1 MDKKKLDF
9 YFTLL
14 ESSILCYQHSITGL
28 IPSSP
33 RSSHAWVRDNTYAS
47 LSIWG
52 LSLVYRKLPDVDEDR
67 CRSYELEKCVVK
79 LMRGI
84 LICYMKQSDKVE
96 LLKKTQNPIHS
107 LHAKFDSTSYKTVV
121 GDLEWGHLQI
131 DAISVFLLI
140 LAQMTAAGLRIIW
153 TLEEVAF
160 IQNLVFCIEHAYR
173 IPDYGIWER
182 GDKTNHGLPELNTTS
197 VGMAKAALEA
207 LTDLDLFGA
216 DGSYLS
222 TIRVS
227 LDECEQCNI
236 AVKSMLPRE
245 SNSKETD
252 AGLLSILTYPGFSVT
267 DDELIES
274 TRSSIIRK
282 LLGRYGCRRFL
293 RDGFRTAR
301 EDVNRLYYEPWELRM
316 FDGIECE
323 WPMFFAWLVI
333 DATFREDFDD
343 ADRYMQMLQEVVIP
357 ESSSSFAPSNSSR
370 NASRRPSEVLTQI
383 PSRTCCYVPESYSL
397 PTEAIDAEIAHPH
410 TQTRVPV
417 GALPHI
423 WGQSL
428 YILAS
433 IIYEGLLLPGEI
445 DPLGRR
451 MVTEPKPDLSVQV
464 VLVAEDNEIKQQLM
478 EYQVEVQTFEE
489 IYNEAGINIYPAKIL
504 GQLYRHLGACEKLS
518 LSGRSTGEVGI
529 FSTSQFY
536 RLGDETLAFL
546 PQFFDHHAFYLNLDI
561 EFLLD
566 CFRTCIG
573 YLKHAWTSPGRPL
586 LLFPIYRRY
595 FRSDRCVIPTPLSSA
610 IKKIASGYMNATRV
624 ILGTLRDFEE
634 TSCLRQ
640 IDLSESTQAVL
651 QRAKSLFKCTSSQRR
666 MTLNVRTDSLT
677 ADENLFT
684 TSSGDSVYTGGG
696 ISPAVSELDSFER
709 HTMRRKSMALAHAV
723 SLDLFNRN
731 TVEWTSDYQAEN
743 NGSSW
748 QVETDDQT
756 DGQIDD
762 VGKNYRLLQTQNEDL
777 TSKASRLALKRIINP
792 ESNISSTPSCQHKQ
806 VDSNINDQTA
816 DSNTCGSQQLQR
828 SPSHLVSS
836 DQLTPT
842 NSPNYSGTHS
852 RRTSDGRS
860 STCGIDSADWLNS
873 LSPDQLVKR
882 LRCTDNLAEQV
893 EILGRL
899 HQLRGLDW
907 NTGIDPTQPATVR
920 SLLKEVYERATQTTS
935 WFLLRYTA
943 GLLGKRADGLAKS
956 LADILVLQKQV
967 TVGLPP
973 EPREKVIDAPLS
985 PDQLYDLIQE
995 ACGEDSLMTI
1005 LTQEILIYLSMFART
1020 QPQKMENI
1028 LRLRIGLIIQMM
1040 AAELARGLNL
1050 TVEDSLY
1057 ALFSMRPIDTKR
1069 LLHNLLNGEDM
1080 RIVKSSQTFHR
1091 KSTVQPIK
1099 SLNTTLTNQDNLQ
1112 ATLDT
1117 ISGSVKKRSTS
1128 SRPLIAS
1135 RKQSIVASVII
1146 EAENETFQTDSRSL
1160 WSRRRKI
1167 DGALNRV
1174 PPGFYKRVYITLT
1187 HVQGLSIGNLT
1198 LSHNLTKEMTMD
1210 EHKFAL
1216 TVEHVCTMVSTP
1228 EYRQL
1233 IIEAIH
1239 VLGSLMMH
1247 DVDSR
1252 IFIDCIVKVEDILEK
1267 ANNLFLI
1274 DQVKFGGNAT
1284 LCCAKSTK
1292 QFGISES
1299 TPSNNNNQAIRRQS
1313 TLTCYGLHNICQ
1325 RFYDTPPAGKFGTMS
1340 YMVRAVS
1347 ELLTCNKCLNPAKP
1361 LPINCN
1367 VQ

>member
-1 MDKKKLDF
+1 
-9 YFTLL
+9 
-14 ESSILCYQHSITGL
+14 
-28 IPSSP
+28 
-33 RSSHAWVRDNTYAS
+33 
-47 LSIWG
+47 
-52 LSLVYRKLPDVDEDR
+52 
-67 CRSYELEKCVVK
+67 
-79 LMRGI
+79 
-84 LICYMKQSDKVE
+84 
-96 LLKKTQNPIHS
+96 
-107 LHAKFDSTSYKTVV
+107 
-121 GDLEWGHLQI
+121 
-131 DAISVFLLI
+131 
-140 LAQMTAAGLRIIW
+140 
-153 TLEEVAF
+153 
-160 IQNLVFCIEHAYR
+160 
-173 IPDYGIWER
+173 
-182 GDKTNHGLPELNTTS
+182 
-197 VGMAKAALEA
+197 
-207 LTDLDLFGA
+207 
-216 DGSYLS
+216 
-222 TIRVS
+222 
-227 LDECEQCNI
+227 
-236 AVKSMLPRE
+236 
-245 SNSKETD
+245 
-252 AGLLSILTYPGFSVT
+252 
-267 DDELIES
+267 
-274 TRSSIIRK
+274 
-282 LLGRYGCRRFL
+282 
-293 RDGFRTAR
+293 
-301 EDVNRLYYEPWELRM
+301 
-316 FDGIECE
+316 
-323 WPMFFAWLVI
+323 
-333 DATFREDFDD
+333 
-343 ADRYMQMLQEVVIP
+343 
-357 ESSSSFAPSNSSR
+357 
-370 NASRRPSEVLTQI
+370 
-383 PSRTCCYVPESYSL
+383 
-397 PTEAIDAEIAHPH
+397 
-410 TQTRVPV
+410 
-417 GALPHI
+417 
-423 WGQSL
+423 
-428 YILAS
+428 
-433 IIYEGLLLPGEI
+433 
-445 DPLGRR
+445 

-518 LSGRSTGEVGI
+518 LSGRSTGEIGI

-595 FRSDRCVIPTPLSSA
+595 FRSDRNDIPTPLSSA
-610 IKKIASGYMNATRV
+610 IKKIASGYMNATRMFTYMFNFSV
-624 ILGTLRDFEE
+624 TLGTLKDFEE

-640 IDLSESTQAVL
+640 IDFSESAQDIL
-651 QRAKSLFKCTSSQRR
+651 QRAKSITNRTSQRR
-666 MTLNVRTDSLT
+666 ITLNVRADSLT
-677 ADENLFT
+677 GDENHFT
-684 TSSGDSVYTGGG
+684 FSPGDSMLTGGG
-696 ISPAVSELDSFER
+696 ISPVVPELDSFER

-731 TVEWTSDYQAEN
+731 TVDWTSDNQGEN
-743 NGSSW
+743 ISNSSW
-748 QVETDDQT
+748 QAEMDDQIDGQTDDDRT
-756 DGQIDD
+756 
-762 VGKNYRLLQTQNEDL
+762 NYRLLQTRNEDL

-792 ESNISSTPSCQHKQ
+792 ESNTSSTETYQHEHSSTSRSHEHQQ
-806 VDSNINDQTA
+806 VDPNITCQTL
-816 DSNTCGSQQLQR
+816 DSNTYGGQQSQR
-828 SPSHLVSS
+828 SPSHLVNL
-836 DQLTPT
+836 DQINPT
-842 NSPNYSGTHS
+842 NSSNYSGTHS
-852 RRTSDGRS
+852 RRASDGRS
-860 STCGIDSADWLNS
+860 STCGLDSTDWLNS

-943 GLLGKRADGLAKS
+943 GLLGKRADSLAKS

-985 PDQLYDLIQE
+985 PDQLCDLIQE

-1040 AAELARGLNL
+1040 AAELARGLGL

-1069 LLHNLLNGEDM
+1069 LLHNLLSGEDM
-1080 RIVKSSQTFHR
+1080 RMVKTSTNQTYHR
-1091 KSTVQPIK
+1091 RSTAQPIK
-1099 SLNTTLTNQDNLQ
+1099 LMNTTLTNQDNLQ

-1117 ISGSVKKRSTS
+1117 ISGSVKKRSTAA
-1128 SRPLIAS
+1128 RPLIIS
-1135 RKQSIVASVII
+1135 RKQSIVTGVTT
-1146 EAENETFQTDSRSL
+1146 EAENENYQTDSRSL

-1167 DGALNRV
+1167 DGALNRA

-1187 HVQGLSIGNLT
+1187 HMQGLSIGNLT
-1198 LSHNLTKEMTMD
+1198 LSHNLTKEMTMG

-1233 IIEAIH
+1233 IIETIH

-1247 DVDSR
+1247 DVDNR
-1252 IFIDCIVKVEDILEK
+1252 IFIDCIVKVEDIVEK

-1274 DQVKFGGNAT
+1274 DQIKYGGNAT
-1284 LCCAKSTK
+1284 LCCAKSIK
-1292 QFGISES
+1292 QSGITDL
-1299 TPSNNNNQAIRRQS
+1299 TPSNDYQTSRRQS
-1313 TLTCYGLHNICQ
+1313 TLTCHGLHNICQ

-1347 ELLTCNKCLNPAKP
+1347 ELLTCNKCFNPDKP

>member
-28 IPSSP
+28 IPSSSK
-33 RSSHAWVRDNTYAS
+33 SSHAWVRDNTYAS

-160 IQNLVFCIEHAYR
+160 VQNLVFCIEHAYR

-252 AGLLSILTYPGFSVT
+252 AGLLSILTYPGFAVT
-267 DDELIES
+267 DDELIER
-274 TRSSIIRK
+274 TRSAIIQK

-333 DATFREDFDD
+333 DASFREDFDD

-357 ESSSSFAPSNSSR
+357 ESSHSFTPSNSSR
-370 NASRRPSEVLTQI
+370 SASRRPSEITTQVL
-383 PSRTCCYVPESYSL
+383 SRTCCYVPESYSL
-397 PTEAIDAEIAHPH
+397 PIDAIDAEIAHPH

-489 IYNEAGINIYPAKIL
+489 IYNEAGINVYPAKIL

-518 LSGRSTGEVGI
+518 LSGRSTGEIGI

-595 FRSDRCVIPTPLSSA
+595 FRSDVIPTPLSSA
-610 IKKIASGYMNATRV
+610 IKKMASGYMNATRV

-640 IDLSESTQAVL
+640 IDFSESAQAIL
-651 QRAKSLFKCTSSQRR
+651 QRAKSITSCTSQRR

-677 ADENLFT
+677 VDENHFT
-684 TSSGDSVYTGGG
+684 VSSGDSILTGGG
-696 ISPAVSELDSFER
+696 ISPVVPELDSFER

-731 TVEWTSDYQAEN
+731 TVEWTSDNQGEN
-743 NGSSW
+743 NTNSSW
-748 QVETDDQT
+748 QVEMDDPLDGQTDDDLT
-756 DGQIDD
+756 
-762 VGKNYRLLQTQNEDL
+762 NYRLLQTQNEDL

-792 ESNISSTPSCQHKQ
+792 ESNTSSTVTCQHEQSSTSRSHEHQKF
-806 VDSNINDQTA
+806 DPNITYQTT
-816 DSNTCGSQQLQR
+816 DSNTCGGQQSQR

-836 DQLTPT
+836 DQINPT

-852 RRTSDGRS
+852 RRTSEGRS
-860 STCGIDSADWLNS
+860 STCGLDSTDWLNS

-899 HQLRGLDW
+899 HQLCGLDW

-920 SLLKEVYERATQTTS
+920 SLLKEVCIHDNE
-935 WFLLRYTA
+935 
-943 GLLGKRADGLAKS
+943 
-956 LADILVLQKQV
+956 
-967 TVGLPP
+967 
-973 EPREKVIDAPLS
+973 
-985 PDQLYDLIQE
+985 
-995 ACGEDSLMTI
+995 
-1005 LTQEILIYLSMFART
+1005 
-1020 QPQKMENI
+1020 
-1028 LRLRIGLIIQMM
+1028 
-1040 AAELARGLNL
+1040 
-1050 TVEDSLY
+1050 
-1057 ALFSMRPIDTKR
+1057 
-1069 LLHNLLNGEDM
+1069 
-1080 RIVKSSQTFHR
+1080 
-1091 KSTVQPIK
+1091 TVQ
-1099 SLNTTLTNQDNLQ
+1099 L
-1112 ATLDT
+1112 
-1117 ISGSVKKRSTS
+1117 
-1128 SRPLIAS
+1128 
-1135 RKQSIVASVII
+1135 
-1146 EAENETFQTDSRSL
+1146 
-1160 WSRRRKI
+1160 
-1167 DGALNRV
+1167 
-1174 PPGFYKRVYITLT
+1174 FYFVLYLLSVYI
-1187 HVQGLSIGNLT
+1187 
-1198 LSHNLTKEMTMD
+1198 
-1210 EHKFAL
+1210 
-1216 TVEHVCTMVSTP
+1216 
-1228 EYRQL
+1228 
-1233 IIEAIH
+1233 
-1239 VLGSLMMH
+1239 
-1247 DVDSR
+1247 
-1252 IFIDCIVKVEDILEK
+1252 IL
-1267 ANNLFLI
+1267 N
-1274 DQVKFGGNAT
+1274 
-1284 LCCAKSTK
+1284 
-1292 QFGISES
+1292 
-1299 TPSNNNNQAIRRQS
+1299 
-1313 TLTCYGLHNICQ
+1313 
-1325 RFYDTPPAGKFGTMS
+1325 
-1340 YMVRAVS
+1340 
-1347 ELLTCNKCLNPAKP
+1347 
-1361 LPINCN
+1361 
-1367 VQ
+1367 

>member
-28 IPSSP
+28 IPSSSK
-33 RSSHAWVRDNTYAS
+33 SSHAWVRDNTYAS

-274 TRSSIIRK
+274 TRSAIIRK

-333 DATFREDFDD
+333 DASFREDFDD

-357 ESSSSFAPSNSSR
+357 ESSHSFTPSNSSR
-370 NASRRPSEVLTQI
+370 SASRRPSEITTQVL
-383 PSRTCCYVPESYSL
+383 SRTCCYVPESYSL
-397 PTEAIDAEIAHPH
+397 PIEAIDAEIAHPH

-504 GQLYRHLGACEKLS
+504 GQLYRHLGKKGACEKLS
-518 LSGRSTGEVGI
+518 LSGRSTGEIGI

-595 FRSDRCVIPTPLSSA
+595 FRSDRNDIPTPLSSA

-624 ILGTLRDFEE
+624 ILGTLKDFEE

-640 IDLSESTQAVL
+640 IDFSESALSHDKKQLNCVSLCFFFLIFLFCLFSKTTLLEDIL
-651 QRAKSLFKCTSSQRR
+651 QRAKSITNRTSQRR
-666 MTLNVRTDSLT
+666 ITLNVRADSLT
-677 ADENLFT
+677 GDENHFT
-684 TSSGDSVYTGGG
+684 VSPGDSMLTGGG
-696 ISPAVSELDSFER
+696 ISPVVPELDSFER

-731 TVEWTSDYQAEN
+731 T
-743 NGSSW
+743 
-748 QVETDDQT
+748 DQ
-756 DGQIDD
+756 
-762 VGKNYRLLQTQNEDL
+762 
-777 TSKASRLALKRIINP
+777 IN
-792 ESNISSTPSCQHKQ
+792 
-806 VDSNINDQTA
+806 
-816 DSNTCGSQQLQR
+816 
-828 SPSHLVSS
+828 
-836 DQLTPT
+836 PT
-842 NSPNYSGTHS
+842 NSSNYSGTHS
-852 RRTSDGRS
+852 RRASDGRS
-860 STCGIDSADWLNS
+860 STCGLDSTDWLNS

-943 GLLGKRADGLAKS
+943 GLLGKRADSLAKS

-985 PDQLYDLIQE
+985 PDQLCDLIQE

-1040 AAELARGLNL
+1040 AAELARGLGL

-1069 LLHNLLNGEDM
+1069 LLHNLLSGEDM
-1080 RIVKSSQTFHR
+1080 RMVKTSTNQTYHR
-1091 KSTVQPIK
+1091 RSTAQPIK
-1099 SLNTTLTNQDNLQ
+1099 LMNTTLTNQDNLQ

-1117 ISGSVKKRSTS
+1117 ISGSVKKRSTAA
-1128 SRPLIAS
+1128 RPLITS
-1135 RKQSIVASVII
+1135 RKQSIVAGVTA
-1146 EAENETFQTDSRSL
+1146 EAENENYQTDSRSL

-1167 DGALNRV
+1167 DGALNRA

-1187 HVQGLSIGNLT
+1187 HMQGLSIGNLT
-1198 LSHNLTKEMTMD
+1198 LSHNLTKEMTMG

-1247 DVDSR
+1247 DVDNR
-1252 IFIDCIVKVEDILEK
+1252 IFIDCIVKVEDIVEK

-1274 DQVKFGGNAT
+1274 DQVKYGGNAT
-1284 LCCAKSTK
+1284 LCCAKSIK
-1292 QFGISES
+1292 QSGITDL
-1299 TPSNNNNQAIRRQS
+1299 TPSNDCQTPRRQS
-1313 TLTCYGLHNICQ
+1313 TLTCHGLHNICQ

-1347 ELLTCNKCLNPAKP
+1347 ELLTCNKCFNPDKP

>member
-1 MDKKKLDF
+1 
-9 YFTLL
+9 
-14 ESSILCYQHSITGL
+14 
-28 IPSSP
+28 
-33 RSSHAWVRDNTYAS
+33 
-47 LSIWG
+47 
-52 LSLVYRKLPDVDEDR
+52 
-67 CRSYELEKCVVK
+67 
-79 LMRGI
+79 
-84 LICYMKQSDKVE
+84 MKQSDKVE

-140 LAQMTAAGLRIIW
+140 LAQMTAAGNCYQVIDFFLGLRIIW

-160 IQNLVFCIEHAYR
+160 VQNLVFCIEHAYR

-252 AGLLSILTYPGFSVT
+252 AGLLSILTYPGFAVT
-267 DDELIES
+267 DDELIER
-274 TRSSIIRK
+274 TRSAIIRK

-333 DATFREDFDD
+333 DASFREDFDD

-357 ESSSSFAPSNSSR
+357 ESSHSFTPSNSSR
-370 NASRRPSEVLTQI
+370 SASRRPSEITTQVL
-383 PSRTCCYVPESYSL
+383 SRTCCYVPESYSL
-397 PTEAIDAEIAHPH
+397 PIDAIDAEIAHPH

-489 IYNEAGINIYPAKIL
+489 IYNEAGINVYPAKIL

-518 LSGRSTGEVGI
+518 LSGRSTGEIGI

-595 FRSDRCVIPTPLSSA
+595 FRSDVIPTPLSSA
-610 IKKIASGYMNATRV
+610 IKKMASGYMNATRV

-640 IDLSESTQAVL
+640 IDFSESAQAIL
-651 QRAKSLFKCTSSQRR
+651 QRAKSITSCTSQRR

-677 ADENLFT
+677 VDENHFT
-684 TSSGDSVYTGGG
+684 VSSGDSILTGGG
-696 ISPAVSELDSFER
+696 ISPVVPELDSFER

-731 TVEWTSDYQAEN
+731 TVEWTSDNQGEN
-743 NGSSW
+743 NTNSSW
-748 QVETDDQT
+748 QVEMDDPLDGQTDDDLT
-756 DGQIDD
+756 
-762 VGKNYRLLQTQNEDL
+762 NYRLLQTQNEDL

-792 ESNISSTPSCQHKQ
+792 ESNTSSTVTCQHEQSSTSRSHEHQKF
-806 VDSNINDQTA
+806 DPNITYQTT
-816 DSNTCGSQQLQR
+816 DSNTCGGQQSQR

-836 DQLTPT
+836 DQINPT

-852 RRTSDGRS
+852 RRTSEGRS
-860 STCGIDSADWLNS
+860 STCGLDSTDWLNS

-899 HQLRGLDW
+899 HQLCGLDW

-943 GLLGKRADGLAKS
+943 GLLGKRADSLAKS

-985 PDQLYDLIQE
+985 PDQLCDLIQE

-1020 QPQKMENI
+1020 QPQKLENI

-1040 AAELARGLNL
+1040 AAELARGLGL

-1080 RIVKSSQTFHR
+1080 RIVK
-1091 KSTVQPIK
+1091 
-1099 SLNTTLTNQDNLQ
+1099 TN
-1112 ATLDT
+1112 T
-1117 ISGSVKKRSTS
+1117 ISGSVKKRSTA

-1135 RKQSIVASVII
+1135 RKQSIVASVTT
-1146 EAENETFQTDSRSL
+1146 EAENENCQTDLRSL

-1174 PPGFYKRVYITLT
+1174 PPGFYKRVYVTLT
-1187 HVQGLSIGNLT
+1187 HMQGLSIGSLI
-1198 LSHNLTKEMTMD
+1198 LSHNLTKE
-1210 EHKFAL
+1210 
-1216 TVEHVCTMVSTP
+1216 VSFS
-1228 EYRQL
+1228 
-1233 IIEAIH
+1233 H
-1239 VLGSLMMH
+1239 
-1247 DVDSR
+1247 
-1252 IFIDCIVKVEDILEK
+1252 
-1267 ANNLFLI
+1267 FL
-1274 DQVKFGGNAT
+1274 K
-1284 LCCAKSTK
+1284 
-1292 QFGISES
+1292 
-1299 TPSNNNNQAIRRQS
+1299 
-1313 TLTCYGLHNICQ
+1313 
-1325 RFYDTPPAGKFGTMS
+1325 
-1340 YMVRAVS
+1340 
-1347 ELLTCNKCLNPAKP
+1347 
-1361 LPINCN
+1361 
-1367 VQ
+1367 

>member
-28 IPSSP
+28 IPSSSK
-33 RSSHAWVRDNTYAS
+33 SSHAWVRDNTYAS

-160 IQNLVFCIEHAYR
+160 VQNLVFCIEHAYR

-252 AGLLSILTYPGFSVT
+252 AGLLSILTYPGFAVT
-267 DDELIES
+267 DDELIER
-274 TRSSIIRK
+274 TRSAIIRK

-333 DATFREDFDD
+333 DASFREDFDD

-357 ESSSSFAPSNSSR
+357 E
-370 NASRRPSEVLTQI
+370 
-383 PSRTCCYVPESYSL
+383 
-397 PTEAIDAEIAHPH
+397 
-410 TQTRVPV
+410 
-417 GALPHI
+417 
-423 WGQSL
+423 
-428 YILAS
+428 
-433 IIYEGLLLPGEI
+433 
-445 DPLGRR
+445 
-451 MVTEPKPDLSVQV
+451 VTEPKPDLSVQV

-489 IYNEAGINIYPAKIL
+489 IYNEAGINVYPAKIL

-518 LSGRSTGEVGI
+518 LSGRSTGEIGI

-595 FRSDRCVIPTPLSSA
+595 FRSDAIPTPLSSA
-610 IKKIASGYMNATRV
+610 IKKMASGYMNATRV

-640 IDLSESTQAVL
+640 IDFSESAQAIL
-651 QRAKSLFKCTSSQRR
+651 QRAKSITSCTSQRR

-677 ADENLFT
+677 VDENHFT
-684 TSSGDSVYTGGG
+684 VSSGDSILTGGG
-696 ISPAVSELDSFER
+696 ISPVVPELDSFER

-731 TVEWTSDYQAEN
+731 TVEWTSDNHGEN
-743 NGSSW
+743 NTNSSW
-748 QVETDDQT
+748 QVEMDDPLDGQTDDDLT
-756 DGQIDD
+756 
-762 VGKNYRLLQTQNEDL
+762 NYRLLQTQNEDL

-792 ESNISSTPSCQHKQ
+792 ESNTSSTVTCQHEKSSTSRSHEHHQQ
-806 VDSNINDQTA
+806 VDPNITCQTT
-816 DSNTCGSQQLQR
+816 DSNTCGGQQSQR

-836 DQLTPT
+836 DQINPT

-852 RRTSDGRS
+852 RRTSEGRS
-860 STCGIDSADWLNS
+860 SICGPDSTDWLNS

-899 HQLRGLDW
+899 HQLCGLDW

-943 GLLGKRADGLAKS
+943 GLLGKRADSLAKS

-985 PDQLYDLIQE
+985 PDQLCDLIQE

-1020 QPQKMENI
+1020 QPQKLENI

-1040 AAELARGLNL
+1040 AAELARGLGL

-1080 RIVKSSQTFHR
+1080 RIVKTNQTFHR
-1091 KSTVQPIK
+1091 KSTGQPIK
-1099 SLNTTLTNQDNLQ
+1099 LINTTLTNQDNLQ
-1112 ATLDT
+1112 VTLDT
-1117 ISGSVKKRSTS
+1117 ISGSVKKRSTA

-1135 RKQSIVASVII
+1135 RKQSIVASVTT
-1146 EAENETFQTDSRSL
+1146 EAENENCQTDLRSL

-1174 PPGFYKRVYITLT
+1174 PPGFYKRVYVTLT
-1187 HVQGLSIGNLT
+1187 HMQGLSIGSLI

-1247 DVDSR
+1247 DVDNR
-1252 IFIDCIVKVEDILEK
+1252 IFIDCIVKVEDVVEK

-1274 DQVKFGGNAT
+1274 DQIKYGGNAT
-1284 LCCAKSTK
+1284 VCCAKPMK
-1292 QFGISES
+1292 QSGVTDS
-1299 TPSNNNNQAIRRQS
+1299 TPSNNNQARKQS
-1313 TLTCYGLHNICQ
+1313 TLTCNGLHNICQ

-1347 ELLTCNKCLNPAKP
+1347 ELLTCNKCLNPDKP

>member
-28 IPSSP
+28 IPSSSK
-33 RSSHAWVRDNTYAS
+33 SSHAWVRDNTYAS

-160 IQNLVFCIEHAYR
+160 VQNLVFCIEHAYR

-252 AGLLSILTYPGFSVT
+252 AGLLSILTYPGFAVT
-267 DDELIES
+267 DDELIER
-274 TRSSIIRK
+274 TRSAIIRK

-333 DATFREDFDD
+333 DASFREDFDD

-357 ESSSSFAPSNSSR
+357 E
-370 NASRRPSEVLTQI
+370 
-383 PSRTCCYVPESYSL
+383 
-397 PTEAIDAEIAHPH
+397 
-410 TQTRVPV
+410 
-417 GALPHI
+417 
-423 WGQSL
+423 
-428 YILAS
+428 
-433 IIYEGLLLPGEI
+433 
-445 DPLGRR
+445 
-451 MVTEPKPDLSVQV
+451 VTEPKPDLSVQV

-489 IYNEAGINIYPAKIL
+489 IYNEAGINVYPAKIL

-518 LSGRSTGEVGI
+518 LSGRSTGEIGI

-595 FRSDRCVIPTPLSSA
+595 FRSDVIPTPLSSA
-610 IKKIASGYMNATRV
+610 IKKMASGYMNATRV

-640 IDLSESTQAVL
+640 IDFSESAQAIL
-651 QRAKSLFKCTSSQRR
+651 QRAKSITSCTSQRR

-677 ADENLFT
+677 VDENHFT
-684 TSSGDSVYTGGG
+684 VSSGDSILTGGG
-696 ISPAVSELDSFER
+696 ISPVVPELDSFER

-731 TVEWTSDYQAEN
+731 TVEWTSDNQGEN
-743 NGSSW
+743 NTNSSW
-748 QVETDDQT
+748 QVEMDDPLDGQTDDDLT
-756 DGQIDD
+756 
-762 VGKNYRLLQTQNEDL
+762 NYRLLQTQNEDL

-792 ESNISSTPSCQHKQ
+792 ESNTSSTVTCQHEQSSTSRSHEHQKF
-806 VDSNINDQTA
+806 DPNITYQTT
-816 DSNTCGSQQLQR
+816 DSNTCGGQQSQR

-836 DQLTPT
+836 DQINPT

-852 RRTSDGRS
+852 RRTSEGRS
-860 STCGIDSADWLNS
+860 STCGLDSTDWLNS

-899 HQLRGLDW
+899 HQLCGLDW

-943 GLLGKRADGLAKS
+943 GLLGKRADSLAKS

-985 PDQLYDLIQE
+985 PDQLCDLIQE

-1020 QPQKMENI
+1020 QPQKLENI

-1040 AAELARGLNL
+1040 AAELARGLGL

-1080 RIVKSSQTFHR
+1080 RIVKTNQTFHR
-1091 KSTVQPIK
+1091 KSTGQPIK
-1099 SLNTTLTNQDNLQ
+1099 LINTTLTNQDNLQ
-1112 ATLDT
+1112 VTLDT
-1117 ISGSVKKRSTS
+1117 ISGSVKKRSTA

-1135 RKQSIVASVII
+1135 RKQSIVASVTT
-1146 EAENETFQTDSRSL
+1146 EAENENCQTDLRSL

-1174 PPGFYKRVYITLT
+1174 PPGFYKRVYVTLT
-1187 HVQGLSIGNLT
+1187 HMQGLSIGSLI

-1247 DVDSR
+1247 DVDNR
-1252 IFIDCIVKVEDILEK
+1252 IFIDCIVKVEDIVEK

-1274 DQVKFGGNAT
+1274 DQIKYGGNAT
-1284 LCCAKSTK
+1284 VCCAKPMK
-1292 QFGISES
+1292 QSGVTDSI
-1299 TPSNNNNQAIRRQS
+1299 PSNNNQARRQS
-1313 TLTCYGLHNICQ
+1313 TLTCNGLHNICQ

-1347 ELLTCNKCLNPAKP
+1347 ELLTCNKCLNPDKP